1 MEGRDQSITGTAAYS
16 VLEGVTP
23 MLYGF
28 DLENLCISSMYK
40 HVHW

>member
-28 DLENLCISSMYK
+28 VLENLCISSMYK